1 MKERLVKLGDDIAQQ
16 TFNEEEKDT
25 EKSSDSDF
33 NEFIDS
39 IQKAP
44 KK

>member
-25 EKSSDSDF
+25 KKSSDSDF